1 MKTKILLP
9 AFLLLAQMAIGQTNA
24 LPTQGYVGI
33 GTLAPA
39 HPLQIVGGHGDTN
52 LSLFYPH
59 PSPSQQANLTL
70 WASEPGLT
78 WTGAGIGNNVSN
90 FVTSAGGT
98 TRINTVRG
106 GSYLR
111 LLDGEIRMNV
121 VKADG
126 VDINS
131 LAINPNGNIGIGTAT
146 PNEKLSVN
154 GKIRA
159 HEIKVETTNW
169 PDYVFEEGY
178 DVGTLEALESY
189 IKANKHLPG
198 IPSAKEVAENGVQLG
213 EMNKLLLKKVEELT
227 LHLIEKDK
235 LLKDQSF
242 KNKVYEERLSKI
254 EAFIKSGIKN

>member
-9 AFLLLAQMAIGQTNA
+9 AFLLLAQMAVGQTNTF
-24 LPTQGYVGI
+24 PEQGYVGI
-33 GTLAPA
+33 GTLTPA

-90 FVTSAGGT
+90 FVTPAGGT
-98 TRINTVRG
+98 TRINTIRG

-131 LAINPNGNIGIGTAT
+131 LAINPNGNIGIGTLT

-159 HEIKVETTNW
+159 HEIKVETANW

-178 DVGTLEALESY
+178 KVGTLEELESY
-189 IKANKHLPG
+189 IKTNKHLPE

-213 EMNKLLLKKVEELT
+213 EMNKLLLQKVEELT

-235 LLKDQSF
+235 ALKQEQAKNQSQEDRISKLEVLF
-242 KNKVYEERLSKI
+242 KTKK
-254 EAFIKSGIKN
+254 

>member
-9 AFLLLAQMAIGQTNA
+9 AFLLLAQMAIGQTNTF
-24 LPTQGYVGI
+24 PTNGYVGI
-33 GTLAPA
+33 GTLTPA
-39 HPLQIVGGHGDTN
+39 HPIQIVGGHGDTN

-121 VKADG
+121 VKSDG

-131 LAINPNGNIGIGTAT
+131 LAINPNGNIGIGTLT

-178 DVGTLEALESY
+178 KVGKLEELESY
-189 IKANKHLPG
+189 IKTNKHLPEM
-198 IPSAKEVAENGVQLG
+198 PSAKEVAANGVELG
-213 EMNKLLLKKVEELT
+213 EMNKLLLKKQEELT
-227 LHLIEKDK
+227 LLLIDQHKQLQK
-235 LLKDQSF
+235 LAQKVEVQERELK
-242 KNKVYEERLSKI
+242 KL
-254 EAFIKSGIKN
+254 KSVKKK